1 MKPLKAGHRIP
12 EPSIRTLFDEYISEC
27 KYTLRR
33 RPETLRGYEAVFST
47 FVKLCPGVSL
57 DSLTTK
63 TITQFFETLQTRT
76 REVGKGTT
84 KRGVKDST
92 IGTYSSKLHSFFTW
106 LVGRGLLA
114 QNPLHG
120 VKREYPA
127 YDDSKTLRKEDI
139 QKIRTA
145 IENNSRHLLQVKRDR
160 MILSILLFC
169 GVRKGELLG
178 IHVTDVDLERLI
190 LTVRRESSKS
200 KHSRKLPIN
209 HELRMHVE
217 DYMEERRRHK
227 YTTPHLIV
235 SLERDSGL
243 TAHGIKHWV
252 DNLKRVSGVKFH
264 LHRFRHAFA
273 CTAYTICKDPLAIQL
288 FLGHADLKMTVRYL
302 RSLGVED
309 FRSTVDSMSFDSFV

>member
-1 MKPLKAGHRIP
+1 MKPLKAGHRIS
-12 EPSIRTLFDEYISEC
+12 ERDIRTLFSEYISEC

-57 DSLTTK
+57 DTLTAK
-63 TITQFFETLQTRT
+63 TITQFFERLQTRE
-76 REVGKGTT
+76 RIVGRDIVAK
-84 KRGVKDST
+84 GVKDST

-106 LVGRGLLA
+106 LVGKGLLA

-127 YDDSKTLRKEDI
+127 YDDSKTLRKKDI
-139 QKIRTA
+139 ERIRTA
-145 IENNSRHLLQVKRDR
+145 IENNSRHLLQAKRDR

-178 IHVTDVDLERLI
+178 LHVTDVDLERLI
-190 LTVRRESSKS
+190 LTVRRETSKS

-209 HELRMHVE
+209 RELRMHIE
-217 DYMEERRRHK
+217 DYLEERRRHK

-243 TAHGIKHWV
+243 TTHGIKHWV

-273 CTAYTICKDPLAIQL
+273 CAAYTICKDPLAIQL

-302 RSLGVED
+302 RSLGVEE